1 MTNEKT
7 KSINVLVDELKSL
20 LDYYEV
26 PYPQDND
33 TILEIEIKSAIGVI
47 NRCRRFTPSDKI
59 LYDTTYEDKILPLAI
74 ASFMKNGAEGQVS
87 HTENGI
93 MRQYG
98 NSGKYPKEMLED
110 IIPLTKW
117 G

>member
-1 MTNEKT
+1 MTT
-7 KSINVLVDELKSL
+7 KSIDDLLDELKVL
-20 LDYYEV
+20 LNYYEV
-26 PYPQDND
+26 DYPKKDD
-33 TILEIEIKSAIGVI
+33 TILEIELKSAIGVI
-47 NRCRRFTPSDKI
+47 NRCRRFTPTNDM
-59 LYDTTYEDKILPLAI
+59 LYDIKYEDKILPLTI
-74 ASFMKNGAEGQVS
+74 AGFMKNGAEGQVS

-110 IIPLTKW
+110 IVPLTKW

>member
-1 MTNEKT
+1 MATKT
-7 KSINVLVDELKSL
+7 ISELVEDLKAL

-26 PYPQDND
+26 SYPDDNED
-33 TILEIEIKSAIGVI
+33 KILSLEIKSAIGVI
-47 NRCRRFTPSDKI
+47 NRCRRFEPTDDT
-59 LYDTTYEDKILPLAI
+59 LYDIKYEDKILPLAI
-74 ASFMKNGAEGQVS
+74 ASFMKNGAEGEVS

-98 NSGKYPKEMLED
+98 NSSNYPKEMLED